1 MLYAYDKHS
10 NGRIMHK
17 FSYQLSNDL
26 SLEKNNKKDNKF
38 GLLDRNIPDRNAQQ
52 FRLLFRCLVPLL
64 LYWSCEQL
72 LRTITFLVSRNKE
85 NVEMKCNFIMRTSSV
100 LYVYDKPEKKEKRK
114 CIKLHY

>member
-38 GLLDRNIPDRNAQQ
+38 GLLDRNIVVLQRLEDSLVERKEA
-52 FRLLFRCLVPLL
+52 LLFLG
-64 LYWSCEQL
+64 
-72 LRTITFLVSRNKE
+72 
-85 NVEMKCNFIMRTSSV
+85 
-100 LYVYDKPEKKEKRK
+100 
-114 CIKLHY
+114 